1 MATTSTAY
9 LLWLCSGFGAL
20 GLHRFYLGRFGTGL
34 LWMFTGGL
42 GGIGAFIDLFT
53 IPSMVRE
60 TNLRRRY
67 HEALFAD
74 DAPLRF
80 AGEKESLEKVILRT
94 AKQNHG
100 LVSPG
105 QIALEAN
112 VPIEEAQQALD
123 QLAAKGYAEMK
134 IRTSGV
140 IAYRFPEFADQNE
153 AFEDI

>member
-67 HEALFAD
+67 HQTRQDHQSNQRDPSQL
-74 DAPLRF
+74 PPKRSHNRYLRQF
-80 AGEKESLEKVILRT
+80 C
-94 AKQNHG
+94 
-100 LVSPG
+100 
-105 QIALEAN
+105 
-112 VPIEEAQQALD
+112 
-123 QLAAKGYAEMK
+123 
-134 IRTSGV
+134 
-140 IAYRFPEFADQNE
+140 
-153 AFEDI
+153 